1 MRKCATALPAWRA
14 FLVVLS
20 LALSCHIP
28 FAAALESD
36 SEAVALLRLTEQQ
49 LRPGTSTSAYQVLIV
64 RPEWQRVLRFRS
76 FDDRINDRFRL
87 EVIDPVKIRGTVF
100 LKVGGALSMYLPKLK
115 RTIAISPV
123 MMQDEWMGSDF
134 NNQDL
139 VDAGAL
145 IDHYAHRVVARER
158 QGDAEVITI
167 ESTARGD
174 SPVVWD
180 RLVQRVR
187 SEGVPVEVEYR
198 DARGTTLRRLSFH
211 DVREMGGR
219 RIPTRW
225 VMEPLDRPGQ
235 RTEIVI
241 EEVEFGVP
249 IPASLFEVSTGVKPP

>member
-1 MRKCATALPAWRA
+1 
-14 FLVVLS
+14 
-20 LALSCHIP
+20 
-28 FAAALESD
+28 
-36 SEAVALLRLTEQQ
+36 
-49 LRPGTSTSAYQVLIV
+49 
-64 RPEWQRVLRFRS
+64 
-76 FDDRINDRFRL
+76 
-87 EVIDPVKIRGTVF
+87 
-100 LKVGGALSMYLPKLK
+100 
-115 RTIAISPV
+115 

-198 DARGTTLRRLSFH
+198 DARGATVRRLSFH

-225 VMEPLDRPGQ
+225 VMEPLERPGQ
-235 RTEIVI
+235 RTEIML

-249 IPASLFEVSTGVKPP
+249 IPDALFEMPTGVKPP